1 MMKKTAILLCS
12 TLLFSLGAGQTAS
25 ASKGTTVIEDD
36 TITWEVKTGTSKLP
50 DTDITDLVGIG
61 TKSPYSQV
69 QLYSTLRP
77 SKVWNVKK
85 KKYKFKG
92 ITSSPTLY
100 TNYKLTGK
108 NTYSIYVKN
117 LSKNKIKF
125 KAKRMLK
132 TYVTQSVPA
141 KQVAKIT
148 FTGIK
153 SDTEFYLTFDGRDIE
168 FKGHIK

>member
-25 ASKGTTVIEDD
+25 ASKATTVVEDD
-36 TITWEVKTGTSKLP
+36 TITWNVKTGTSKVP
-50 DTDITDLVGIG
+50 DTNITDLVGIG

-77 SKVWNVKK
+77 SKVWNVNKK
-85 KKYKFKG
+85 PYSFSGK
-92 ITSSPTLY
+92 TSGPTLY

-108 NTYSIYVKN
+108 NTYTIYVKN
-117 LSKNKIKF
+117 VSDNKIKV

-132 TYVTQSVPA
+132 TYVTQEVPPN
-141 KQVAKIT
+141 KVVKVK

-153 SDTEFYLTFDGRDIE
+153 SDTEFYLTFEGRN
-168 FKGHIK
+168 IKFNGNIK